1 MIGNPFVHATVTTSR
16 LSRKTKEHKAD
27 EGGQDEC
34 PSGQLEHNKKLG
46 VVLPYDAR
54 NLLNLVMVAV
64 SVGPTHP
71 LPDTKLDSE

>member
-1 MIGNPFVHATVTTSR
+1 MLGNPFVHATVTTPR
-16 LSRKTKEHKAD
+16 LSRNPKEREAD
-27 EGGQDEC
+27 EGAQDEC
-34 PSGQLEHNKKLG
+34 PSGQLEHNKKVG

-71 LPDTKLDSE
+71 LPDAQLDSE